1 MSKSSIKHHFITRTA
16 EFVSPQHPDKIC
28 DIVSDTILD
37 AFLREDPQ
45 ARVAVETM
53 GGHGKV
59 YLLGEVTSK
68 AKVDYRKLV
77 QPLVGENIEIETN
90 IVKQSPEIARGV
102 DEGGAGDQG
111 IMVGYACAENAEYLP
126 TEYVLARNLC
136 KFLFALHPFDGKTQ
150 ITAELEYGPKGNF
163 LSAQIKHV
171 VISWQ
176 NVDTKQ
182 LCADLTA
189 WFTQLPPKVL
199 VDTTVKVSINP
210 AGDWQIGGFEAD
222 SGLTGR
228 KLIVDNYGPRVP
240 IGGGA
245 FSGKDPSKVDRSA
258 AYMARK
264 IAVDYLNERD
274 AHEVL
279 VNISYALGESKPIDA
294 TVFIDGE
301 PETISG
307 YNLSPRTIIRE
318 LDLLQPHYAE
328 RAKWG
333 HFSL

>member
-1 MSKSSIKHHFITRTA
+1 MPKSSNQHYFITRTA
-16 EFVSPQHPDKIC
+16 EFVSPCHPDKIC

-37 AFLREDPQ
+37 AYLRKDPN
-45 ARVAVETM
+45 ARVAIETM
-53 GGHGKV
+53 GGHGRL
-59 YLLGEVTSK
+59 YLVGEITSNIT
-68 AKVDYRKLV
+68 VDYGKIVR
-77 QPLVGENIEIETN
+77 PLVGKDIKIETN
-90 IVKQSPEIARGV
+90 IVQQSPEIARGV
-102 DEGGAGDQG
+102 DLGGAGDQG

-136 KFLFALHPFDGKTQ
+136 KYIFESCPYDGKTQ
-150 ITAELEYGPKGNF
+150 ITVKLEYGPKGNF
-163 LSAQIKHV
+163 IGGEIQHV

-176 NVDTKQ
+176 KTSTKQ
-182 LCADLTA
+182 LCILLSA
-189 WFTQLPPKVL
+189 WLSNLPQRIHSSKEL
-199 VDTTVKVSINP
+199 KVSINP
-210 AGDWQIGGFEAD
+210 AGDWDLGGFDAD

-279 VNISYALGESKPIDA
+279 VNISYALGESSPIDA
-294 TVFIDGE
+294 TVFIDGKS
-301 PETISG
+301 ETIRG
-307 YNLSPRTIIRE
+307 YDLSPRGIIRA
-318 LDLLQPHYAE
+318 LDLLHERYAD

-333 HFSL
+333 HFSA